1 MKNLIFYVTVPNF
14 EEGERIA
21 RILVESKAAAC
32 VNLIKNV
39 FSIYHWKGK
48 IEEASEVLLI
58 IKTSE
63 KKTQELI
70 NIVNKNHSYELPE
83 CVGVKIEDGSKRYID
98 WINETI
104 SN

>member
-14 EEGERIA
+14 EEGKRIA
-21 RILVESKAAAC
+21 RTLVESKVAAC
-32 VNLIKNV
+32 VNLIKDV
-39 FSIYHWKGK
+39 FSIYHWKSK
-48 IEEASEVLLI
+48 IEEDREVLLI

-63 KKTQELI
+63 KKSEELI
-70 NIVNKNHSYELPE
+70 ELVNKNHSYELPE

>member
-14 EEGERIA
+14 EEGKRIA
-21 RILVESKAAAC
+21 RTLVENKVAAC
-32 VNLIKNV
+32 VNLIKDV
-39 FSIYHWKGK
+39 FSIYHWKSK
-48 IEEASEVLLI
+48 IEEDREVLLI

-63 KKTQELI
+63 KKSEELI
-70 NIVNKNHSYELPE
+70 ELVNKNHSYELPE